1 MKLDSVP
8 HGFRDIYEGVGDEDF
23 ENPVIL
29 TRSGDSTQSVV
40 KAKTKTLELIVNG
53 DGAVGGNSAFAVQV
67 DGHIGDG
74 EVDIVNEFD
83 YDTISADATAVSFTK
98 VRREKIPT
106 V

>member
-1 MKLDSVP
+1 MTLDKVP

-29 TRSGDSTQSVV
+29 PRSGDSTQSVV
-40 KAKTKTLELIVNG
+40 KTKEKTLELTING
-53 DGAVGGNSAFAVQV
+53 DGAVGGNTAFAVQV

-74 EVDIVNEFD
+74 EVDVVNEFD
-83 YDTISADATAVSFTK
+83 YDTISADATVVNFTK
-98 VRREKIPT
+98 LRREKIPT